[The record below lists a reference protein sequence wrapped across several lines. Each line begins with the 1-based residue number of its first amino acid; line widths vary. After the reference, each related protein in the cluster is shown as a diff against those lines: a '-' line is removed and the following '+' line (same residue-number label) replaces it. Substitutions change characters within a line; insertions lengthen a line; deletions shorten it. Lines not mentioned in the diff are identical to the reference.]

1 MRQDNQLRSALVAVT
16 TALVIVSF
24 SVGCGK
30 KGEEAGGTTGAASAA
45 VPTGS
50 SSGAGAGAAPG
61 AGEHGSVAQ
70 PIAPKMAG
78 GIQAVIKDFQL
89 FHPYSSERAMP
100 NVRDNNSYTTRDSSS
115 AYGIG
120 VIIEATNET
129 GEVLVGPWFDG
140 EIHFIHGDRDVD
152 CRFAPDGIGEF
163 YTTSYTLHYNNV
175 PADAKPDPFTGEK
188 PTAWRNESGSTLEH
202 PWRPGEKIRFYSRKN
217 DCDSILLNDL
227 PPSQVR
233 GKVVIKANKRFVKA
247 YDSEFDSE
255 RFDLA
260 LTGDNVRIR
269 HKATG
274 YLVLLPVRDLK
285 ENRMNVFEMV
295 AGDAPKDAT
304 TVPLTKLKLRSGIR
318 YTREDIIES
327 SALAF
332 ELPAPV
338 MTLQKVKLDNG
349 DMVYASGNVLVY
361 PKDGKVVYQDMARQ
375 KLSLLD
381 VTREDVPA
389 TTPEVTFTQNE
400 LSGTVKSITL
410 TDHVDETS
418 LNKGQRRLTVTWA
431 MNLQGE
437 NIDARLRVPYDIAK
451 ADYEKAAKEA
461 ESGDAA
467 AKAEAAKTKAALSAA
482 ETKYKTGSKTERE
495 KIAKAFPCG
504 DVKIATNRGTRG
516 ASNGKAIGE
525 ACKTLLTSNEVQVT
539 MTFTLERYELPI
551 ALVYSL
557 GGKFTWSPVA
567 SASLLGMD
575 PR

>member
-1 MRQDNQLRSALVAVT
+1 MRSALGAIT
-16 TALVIVSF
+16 TALVISSF

-30 KGEEAGGTTGAASAA
+30 KGGEGGVPGGGPVASASA
-45 VPTGS
+45 VGS
-50 SSGAGAGAAPG
+50 VAAPG
-61 AGEHGSVAQ
+61 PAEQGAVNQ
-70 PIAPKMAG
+70 PIAPKLPG

-100 NVRDNNSYTTRDSSS
+100 NVRDNGSYTTRDSSNS
-115 AYGIG
+115 FGIG
-120 VIIEATNET
+120 VIIEATNDT

-140 EIHFIHGDRDVD
+140 EVHFIQGDRDVD
-152 CRFAPDGIGEF
+152 CRLVPEGIGEF
-163 YTTSYTLHYNNV
+163 YTTSFTLHYNNV

-202 PWRPGEKIRFYSRKN
+202 PWRPGEKIRFFSRKN

-233 GKVVIKANKRFVKA
+233 GKVVIRANKRFVKA
-247 YDSEFDSE
+247 YDSEFDNE

-274 YLVLLPVRDLK
+274 YLVLLPVRDAK
-285 ENRMNVFEMV
+285 ENRMNVFEMI
-295 AGDAPKDAT
+295 AAADAPKDAT
-304 TVPLTKLKLRSGIR
+304 TVPLTKLKLRSEIR

-327 SALAF
+327 SPLTF
-332 ELPAPV
+332 ELPSRAL
-338 MTLQKVKLDNG
+338 TLQKVKLDNG

-361 PKDGKVVYQDMARQ
+361 PKDGKVTYQDMARQ

-381 VTREDVPA
+381 ITREDVPA

-400 LSGTVKSITL
+400 LSGTVKSISL

-418 LNKGQRRLTVTWA
+418 LNKGQRRLTVKWA

-451 ADYEKAAKEA
+451 SEFEKAEKEA

-467 AKAEAAKTKAALSAA
+467 AKAEAAKTKAALAAA
-482 ETKYKTGSKTERE
+482 ETKYKTGSKSERE
-495 KIAKAFPCG
+495 KVAKAFPCG

-516 ASNGKAIGE
+516 LVNGKAVSE
-525 ACKTLLTSNEVQVT
+525 ACKTLLTANEVEVT

-567 SASLLGMD
+567 SAPLLAMD